1 MILYSQ
7 RDPAYA
13 KLKLGSTTVGKDGC
27 LVSSIATLFQVDP
40 KVIIALPKVIN
51 SRGECDIKRCVEL
64 LGGKIRYRGTNR
76 PNGWCVAKTKHYAKQ
91 GVPTHFFSF
100 NEGVMIDPLDNPTM
114 RKENIYSIVE
124 YIAIDNIKL
133 DFTRKD
139 LESRLA
145 TAERALKGGRI
156 TGARKSSVLK
166 FLERGKK
173 FLSTLLP

>member
-51 SRGECDIKRCVEL
+51 ARGECDIKRCVEL

-76 PNGWCVAKTKHYAKQ
+76 PSGWCIAKTKHYAKQ
-91 GVPTHFFSF
+91 GVPTHFFIF
-100 NEGVMIDPLDNPTM
+100 NEGVMIDPLLNPTQ
-114 RKENIYSIVE
+114 RLENIYTISE
-124 YIAIDNIKL
+124 YIKIDEIKL
-133 DFTRKD
+133 DFTLPDLQERLEKAEKA
-139 LESRLA
+139 LESGRLS
-145 TAERALKGGRI
+145 
-156 TGARKSSVLK
+156 GARKNAVIR
-166 FLERGKK
+166 FIDRAVRY
-173 FLSTLLP
+173 FM